1 MDVLVVAPV
10 KVVQPVGRVV
20 RSVRVHDV
28 EQDGQAEAVRRV
40 DQLFE
45 LFRRACR
52 VESKSLRVSAGVRV
66 DRRKERKGREADGP

>member
-1 MDVLVVAPV
+1 MVAPV

-52 VESKSLRVSAGVRV
+52 AEGGRLVSAGVRV